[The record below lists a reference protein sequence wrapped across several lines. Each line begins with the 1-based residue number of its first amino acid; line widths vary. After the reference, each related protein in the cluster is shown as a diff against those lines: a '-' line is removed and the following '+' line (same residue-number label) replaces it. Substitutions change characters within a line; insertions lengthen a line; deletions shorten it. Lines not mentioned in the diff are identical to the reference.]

1 MGMLSGMQK
10 NNLKMEKCVVSK
22 PYNPEEKCEQ
32 LVENIKLLCKERA
45 ISYYA
50 LAQKA
55 DISTSAL
62 HSMMTG
68 KTKPYMYTV
77 YKLCNAL
84 EIPIS
89 ELLIDEECEEQ
100 EVLTFDELQML
111 AVYRQLSVGEK
122 DLIHDVVK
130 LLQGYEVK
138 RKYGRQENRP

>member
-10 NNLKMEKCVVSK
+10 NDLKMEKYVVSK

-138 RKYGRQENRP
+138 RK

>member
-1 MGMLSGMQK
+1 MGMLCGMQK

-138 RKYGRQENRP
+138 RK

>member
-10 NNLKMEKCVVSK
+10 NDLKMEKCVVSK

-111 AVYRQLSVGEK
+111 AIYRQLSVGEK

-138 RKYGRQENRP
+138 RK

>member
-10 NNLKMEKCVVSK
+10 NDLKMEKCVVSK

-130 LLQGYEVK
+130 LL
-138 RKYGRQENRP
+138 

>member
-10 NNLKMEKCVVSK
+10 NDLKMEKYVVSK

-62 HSMMTG
+62 HTMMTG

-89 ELLIDEECEEQ
+89 ELLIDEECEEK

-130 LLQGYEVK
+130 LLQRYEVK
-138 RKYGRQENRP
+138 RK

>member
-1 MGMLSGMQK
+1 MGMLSCMQK

-89 ELLIDEECEEQ
+89 GLLIDEECEEK

-138 RKYGRQENRP
+138 RK

>member
-10 NNLKMEKCVVSK
+10 NDLKMEKCVVSK
-22 PYNPEEKCEQ
+22 TYNPEEKCEQ

-89 ELLIDEECEEQ
+89 ELLIDEECEEK

-138 RKYGRQENRP
+138 RK

>member
-45 ISYYA
+45 IQYYA

-138 RKYGRQENRP
+138 RK

>member
-10 NNLKMEKCVVSK
+10 NDLKIEKCVVSK

-89 ELLIDEECEEQ
+89 ELLIDEECEEK

-111 AVYRQLSVGEK
+111 AVYRQLSVGDK

-130 LLQGYEVK
+130 ILQGYEVK
-138 RKYGRQENRP
+138 RK

>member
-10 NNLKMEKCVVSK
+10 NDLKMEKCVVSK

-111 AVYRQLSVGEK
+111 AVYIQLSVGEK

-138 RKYGRQENRP
+138 RK

>member
-10 NNLKMEKCVVSK
+10 NDLKMEKCVVSK

-32 LVENIKLLCKERA
+32 LVENIKLLCKERT

-138 RKYGRQENRP
+138 RK

>member
-1 MGMLSGMQK
+1 
-10 NNLKMEKCVVSK
+10 MEKCVVSK

-138 RKYGRQENRP
+138 RK

>member
-32 LVENIKLLCKERA
+32 LVENIKLLSKERA
-45 ISYYA
+45 ISYNV
-50 LAQKA
+50 LAQKS

-111 AVYRQLSVGEK
+111 AVYRQLSVGDK

-138 RKYGRQENRP
+138 RK

>member
-1 MGMLSGMQK
+1 MHK

-138 RKYGRQENRP
+138 RK

>member
-32 LVENIKLLCKERA
+32 LVENIKLLCKKRA

-138 RKYGRQENRP
+138 RK

>member
-10 NNLKMEKCVVSK
+10 NDLKMEKCVVSK

-32 LVENIKLLCKERA
+32 LVENIKMLCKERA

-89 ELLIDEECEEQ
+89 ELLIDEECEEK

-138 RKYGRQENRP
+138 RK

>member
-1 MGMLSGMQK
+1 MLSGMQK
-10 NNLKMEKCVVSK
+10 NDLKMEKCVVSK

-89 ELLIDEECEEQ
+89 ELLIDEECEEK

-138 RKYGRQENRP
+138 RK

>member
-1 MGMLSGMQK
+1 MLSGMPK
-10 NNLKMEKCVVSK
+10 NDLKMEKCVVSK

-89 ELLIDEECEEQ
+89 ELLIDEECEEK

-111 AVYRQLSVGEK
+111 AVYRQLSVGDK

-138 RKYGRQENRP
+138 RK

>member
-89 ELLIDEECEEQ
+89 ELLIDEECGEQ

-138 RKYGRQENRP
+138 RK

>member
-10 NNLKMEKCVVSK
+10 NDLKMEKCVVSK

-100 EVLTFDELQML
+100 EVLTFDELQIL

-138 RKYGRQENRP
+138 RK

>member
-10 NNLKMEKCVVSK
+10 NDLKMEKCVVSK

-32 LVENIKLLCKERA
+32 LVENIKLLCKKRA

-89 ELLIDEECEEQ
+89 ELLIDEECEEK

-138 RKYGRQENRP
+138 RK

>member
-62 HSMMTG
+62 HSMMPG

-138 RKYGRQENRP
+138 RK

>member
-10 NNLKMEKCVVSK
+10 NDLKMEKCVVSK

-84 EIPIS
+84 EISIS
-89 ELLIDEECEEQ
+89 ELLIDEECEEK

-138 RKYGRQENRP
+138 RK

>member
-32 LVENIKLLCKERA
+32 QVENIKLLCKERA

-138 RKYGRQENRP
+138 RK

>member
-10 NNLKMEKCVVSK
+10 NDLKMEKCVVSK

-89 ELLIDEECEEQ
+89 ELLIDEECEEK
-100 EVLTFDELQML
+100 EVLTFDELQMP

-138 RKYGRQENRP
+138 RK

>member
-89 ELLIDEECEEQ
+89 ELLIDEECEEK

-111 AVYRQLSVGEK
+111 AVYRQLSVGDK

-138 RKYGRQENRP
+138 RK

>member
-10 NNLKMEKCVVSK
+10 NDLKMEKCVVSK

-89 ELLIDEECEEQ
+89 ELLIDEECEEK
-100 EVLTFDELQML
+100 EVLTFDEMQML

-138 RKYGRQENRP
+138 RK

>member
-10 NNLKMEKCVVSK
+10 NDLKMEKCVVSK

-84 EIPIS
+84 EIPFS

-138 RKYGRQENRP
+138 RK

>member
-10 NNLKMEKCVVSK
+10 NDLKMEKCVVSK
-22 PYNPEEKCEQ
+22 PYNTEEKCDQ

-138 RKYGRQENRP
+138 RK

>member
-10 NNLKMEKCVVSK
+10 NDLKMEKCVVSK

-89 ELLIDEECEEQ
+89 ELLIDEECEEK

-130 LLQGYEVK
+130 LLQEYEVK
-138 RKYGRQENRP
+138 RK

>member
-122 DLIHDVVK
+122 RSD
-130 LLQGYEVK
+130 
-138 RKYGRQENRP
+138 P

>member
-68 KTKPYMYTV
+68 KTKPYMYTF

-138 RKYGRQENRP
+138 RK

>member
-1 MGMLSGMQK
+1 MLSGMQK
-10 NNLKMEKCVVSK
+10 NDLKMEKCVVSK

-50 LAQKA
+50 LARKA

-89 ELLIDEECEEQ
+89 ELLID
-100 EVLTFDELQML
+100 
-111 AVYRQLSVGEK
+111 
-122 DLIHDVVK
+122 
-130 LLQGYEVK
+130 
-138 RKYGRQENRP
+138 

>member
-10 NNLKMEKCVVSK
+10 NDLKMEKYVVSK

-68 KTKPYMYTV
+68 KTKPYIYTV

-111 AVYRQLSVGEK
+111 AVYRQLSVGDK

-130 LLQGYEVK
+130 LLQGYKVE
-138 RKYGRQENRP
+138 RK

>member
-1 MGMLSGMQK
+1 MLSGMQK

-138 RKYGRQENRP
+138 RK

>member
-10 NNLKMEKCVVSK
+10 NDLKMEKCVVSK

-89 ELLIDEECEEQ
+89 ELLNDEECEEK

-138 RKYGRQENRP
+138 RK

>member
-10 NNLKMEKCVVSK
+10 NDLKREKCVVSK

-89 ELLIDEECEEQ
+89 ELLIDEECEEK

-138 RKYGRQENRP
+138 RK

>member
-1 MGMLSGMQK
+1 MGMLSCMQK

-130 LLQGYEVK
+130 LLQGCEVK
-138 RKYGRQENRP
+138 RK

>member
-10 NNLKMEKCVVSK
+10 NDLKMEKCVVSK

-68 KTKPYMYTV
+68 KTKPYMYMV

-89 ELLIDEECEEQ
+89 ELLIDEECEEK

-138 RKYGRQENRP
+138 RK